1 MVSYTREIKIFMTLG
16 DISLELRNINF
27 KLRWWATCLS
37 LLSEKNIKLIQRR
50 AEGIIS
56 SVWGQRSKHC
66 LTGQNL
72 GDAMVEWLEG
82 ELAEQEVL
90 R

>member
-1 MVSYTREIKIFMTLG
+1 MSFVAIR
-16 DISLELRNINF
+16 
-27 KLRWWATCLS
+27 
-37 LLSEKNIKLIQRR
+37 KNIKFIQRR

-56 SVWGQRSKHC
+56 SVWEQRSKHC
-66 LTGQNL
+66 LIGQNL